1 VKAAIK
7 YCIENEILIQ
17 FMKNHSSEIIN
28 MLFDEISIDR
38 IIEIRVNEAVE
49 DTIEEAVR
57 EAVSEAVKNAREEAR
72 DKGRE
77 EGLEIGREEEK
88 LEIARNLIAKGSTRG
103 FVHEITGLSID
114 EIQRL

>member
-1 VKAAIK
+1 
-7 YCIENEILIQ
+7 
-17 FMKNHSSEIIN
+17 

-49 DTIEEAVR
+49 DTIEEARV
-57 EAVSEAVKNAREEAR
+57 EAR

-88 LEIARNLIAKGSTRG
+88 LEIARNLLAKGSTRG